1 MSVITK
7 QSMCSITHHLPCCN
21 TSVHVCVIPQGW
33 SPDHFPSWSVV
44 AVLLHMSLH
53 VVKIL
58 MFKCEAV
65 LGCRR
70 DSARLFSYEEVSK
83 WGAGGQ
89 ILLERL
95 LPELAFKL
103 GRASKYGA

>member
-1 MSVITK
+1 M
-7 QSMCSITHHLPCCN
+7 
-21 TSVHVCVIPQGW
+21 
-33 SPDHFPSWSVV
+33 
-44 AVLLHMSLH
+44 LLHISLH
-53 VVKIL
+53 VIDG
-58 MFKCEAV
+58 CDGSCNAV

-83 WGAGGQ
+83 WGAAGQ

-95 LPELAFKL
+95 LPELTFKL

>member
-1 MSVITK
+1 MRTSMS
-7 QSMCSITHHLPCCN
+7 QRPW
-21 TSVHVCVIPQGW
+21 Q
-33 SPDHFPSWSVV
+33 
-44 AVLLHMSLH
+44 AVW
-53 VVKIL
+53 
-58 MFKCEAV
+58 CG
-65 LGCRR
+65 LGCRG